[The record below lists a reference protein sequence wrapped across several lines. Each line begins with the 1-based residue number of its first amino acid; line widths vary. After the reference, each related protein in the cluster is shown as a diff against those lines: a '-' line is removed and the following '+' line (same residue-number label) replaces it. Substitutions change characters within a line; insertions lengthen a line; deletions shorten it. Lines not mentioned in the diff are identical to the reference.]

1 MTDDASL
8 CFLGRNDLRQIIRQ
22 AVMRRIF
29 AMNQGITDILDSLDF
44 GTARRAVFDPNRVFR
59 FIRFWPFGSIYMGK
73 AIIQQRSGIG
83 KAPSFGR

>member
-1 MTDDASL
+1 
-8 CFLGRNDLRQIIRQ
+8 
-22 AVMRRIF
+22 MRRIF
-29 AMNQGITDILDSLDF
+29 TMNQGITDILDSLDF

-83 KAPSFGR
+83 KALSFGR